1 MVRVSIGALATER
14 RHVEALWEL
23 MRREAECG

>member
-14 RHVEALWEL
+14 PHVAALWEL
-23 MRREAECG
+23 MQRAVAQG